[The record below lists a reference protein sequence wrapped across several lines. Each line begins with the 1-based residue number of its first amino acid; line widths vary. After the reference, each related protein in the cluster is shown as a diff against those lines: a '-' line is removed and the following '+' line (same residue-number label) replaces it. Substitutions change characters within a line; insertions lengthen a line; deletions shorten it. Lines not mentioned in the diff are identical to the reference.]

1 MDAAQETVKETS
13 SRISDSHKARLD
25 KLENWKEK
33 GVNPYAA
40 TNFPVD
46 AYAGEL
52 QDIYKSLADG
62 ETTEHT
68 VHVAGR
74 IMSNRNSGMFMDL
87 LDHTGKIQIFSHK
100 EHLDAETLDALK
112 LFDMG
117 DWIGV
122 KGLVRRTPRGELTIN
137 AETITILSKSLQ
149 PLPEKHHGLSD
160 VEIRYRKR
168 YIDLTV
174 NEESRETFKK
184 RSKIM
189 SSIRRVMDERGFLE
203 FETPVLQSIA
213 GGAIAKPFDTHHNA
227 LDIPLYLRI
236 ATELP
241 LKKLIIG
248 GVSNK
253 VYEIGRI
260 FRNEG
265 ISIKHN
271 PEFTTI
277 ETYEAFA
284 DVNNAM
290 QLAEDIVIES
300 CKAANNGSTKVFFG
314 ETEIDFAGPWP
325 RYSMLDLVKEKTGLD
340 FNTIETDE
348 DARKACK
355 DKGIEIEDTY
365 GWGKC
370 LEAAFEEK
378 VEHTLMQPTHVM
390 NHPKEISPLAKA
402 NLDNPRITDRFESFA
417 NGWEI
422 ANGFSELNDPFDQY
436 ERFKD
441 QASSREDGDEEAQMM
456 DAEFVEALEFGMPP
470 TAGLGV
476 GLDRITMLL
485 TDSHNIRDVIAFP
498 TLRPS
503 DAQSIVEAL
512 DKE

>member
-1 MDAAQETVKETS
+1 MDAVQENVKETNN
-13 SRISDSHKARLD
+13 RISETHKARLE
-25 KLENWKEK
+25 KLESWKEK
-33 GVNPYAA
+33 GINPYAA
-40 TNFPVD
+40 TDFAVD
-46 AYAGEL
+46 AFAGEL
-52 QDIYKSLADG
+52 QDTYKSLEDG
-62 ETTEHT
+62 EVTEHT

-100 EHLDAETLDALK
+100 EHLDAPTLETLK

-122 KGLVRRTPRGELTIN
+122 KGIVRRTPRGELTIN
-137 AETITILSKSLQ
+137 AETITILCKSLQ
-149 PLPEKHHGLSD
+149 PLPEKHHGLTD

-168 YIDLTV
+168 YVDLTV
-174 NEESRETFKK
+174 NAESRDVFRK
-184 RSKIM
+184 RSKII
-189 SSIRRVMDERGFLE
+189 SRIRSVMDEKGFLE
-203 FETPVLQSIA
+203 FETPVLQTVA
-213 GGAIAKPFDTHHNA
+213 GGATAKPFDTHHNA
-227 LDIPLYLRI
+227 LDIPLHLRI

-253 VYEIGRI
+253 VFELGRI

-271 PEFTTI
+271 PEFTSI

-284 DVNNAM
+284 NVESAM
-290 QLAEDIVIES
+290 QLTEDLVIES
-300 CKAANNGSTKVFFG
+300 CKAANNGKTKVTFG
-314 ETEIDFAGPWP
+314 DQEIDFSSPWP
-325 RYSMLDLVKEKTGLD
+325 RLSMLDLVKDKTGID

-348 DARKACK
+348 EARKACK
-355 DKGIEIEDTY
+355 EANIPVEKTF

-378 VEHTLMQPTHVM
+378 VEHTLIQPTHIM
-390 NHPKEISPLAKA
+390 HHPKEISPLAKA
-402 NLDNPRITDRFESFA
+402 NAENPRITDRFESFA

-436 ERFKD
+436 ERFKE
-441 QASSREDGDEEAQMM
+441 QVACREDGDEEAQMM

-476 GLDRITMLL
+476 GIDRIVMLL
-485 TDSHNIRDVIAFP
+485 TDSHSIRDVIAFP
-498 TLRPS
+498 TLRPAPAES
-503 DAQSIVEAL
+503 LVEAL